1 MTATIRVD
9 CDRDRWLYVPEEWP
23 WNQFAHLDDWAGT
36 VTGLLTDAHSLD
48 PQTARWIDESL
59 HSIANDRPETESRF
73 VYLANPAEYIFFV
86 SVLYPASSPELTL
99 DDLAAVHDPAATSP
113 VTATTFSSELL
124 GDGVRSIRY
133 ADVGEPDHDIA
144 AIAQYAWKGDDLD
157 VVVIAA
163 NFNIALLTEL
173 LPIVDDLARS
183 ISIVLPERSHG
194 GFKAGPSVDW
204 SGGSQSSASRA
215 SR

>member
-9 CDRDRWLYVPEEWP
+9 FDRDLWLYVPEEWP
-23 WNQFAHLDDWAGT
+23 WNQFADLDDWAGT
-36 VTGLLTDAHSLD
+36 ITVLLTDAYTLD
-48 PQTARWIDESL
+48 AATARWIDESL
-59 HSIANDRPETESRF
+59 HSIANDRPKTESRF
-73 VYLANPAEYIFFV
+73 VYLANPAESVFFV
-86 SVLYPASSPELTL
+86 SVLYPARSPELTL
-99 DDLAAVHDPAATSP
+99 DDLAAVHDPAATSA
-113 VTATTFSSELL
+113 VAVTTFSSELL

-133 ADVGEPDHDIA
+133 ADAGEPDHDIA

-183 ISIVLPERSHG
+183 ISIVD
-194 GFKAGPSVDW
+194 A
-204 SGGSQSSASRA
+204 
-215 SR
+215 